1 MTPEMERTKDLLD
14 QLTDEQRLE
23 LFDMFCKECGS
34 EDTDCQC
41 WNDE

>member
-1 MTPEMERTKDLLD
+1 MNPEMERVKDLLD
-14 QLTDEQRLE
+14 QMTEEQRLE

-34 EDTDCQC
+34 DDPDCQC